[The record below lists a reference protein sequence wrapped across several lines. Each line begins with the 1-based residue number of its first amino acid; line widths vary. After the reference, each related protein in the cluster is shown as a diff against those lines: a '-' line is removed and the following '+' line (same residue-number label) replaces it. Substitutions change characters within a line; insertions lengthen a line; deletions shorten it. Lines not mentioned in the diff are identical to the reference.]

1 MDILFQNHAE
11 WIWMVTKEAIS
22 NSSLQAYYGFIET
35 QNKSFLK
42 SRESFLRLSHLFIT
56 IRTGRTHIHY
66 TNKWRRLAQLN
77 LNFMQGFKSTVL
89 TIFQKDLK
97 KFGLKFQS

>member
-1 MDILFQNHAE
+1 MFTPIVIDLKESSVSILGGSKNLVVIRFFFQQNEAFYDNKCHLDILFQNHAE

-56 IRTGRTHIHY
+56 IRTGR
-66 TNKWRRLAQLN
+66 
-77 LNFMQGFKSTVL
+77 S
-89 TIFQKDLK
+89 
-97 KFGLKFQS
+97 